1 MLEHINKISLAIY
14 LIIFVI
20 FISVLFYQFLYNK
33 IIIGSINNDM
43 DRLNIPNNN
52 KEHLLFY
59 YYFTNTDTDNQK
71 KANKNINT
79 IFIIFAIIFCL
90 FYSSDM
96 YDNIK
101 INFDKWKKV
110 IFKILIWIVVISC
123 PILIIIL
130 KYLNLEKSNIDANN
144 NKEIKIDDMLKSNK
158 HDGIRNGI
166 FLITLVMFAYYIFRS
181 VIKNG
186 IIKVSINNFN
196 NFILYEKI
204 FILLFV
210 TLFYCSIIVAVNK
223 KMSITQNIIDNKI
236 DINGF
241 KDLNDRIRKIS
252 SKKWNTDYK
261 DYFDNITNVDNNH
274 LINIIFGILS
284 IILVLYFYL
293 NHIKNSKFDLINSLV
308 INKGGVLKR
317 IFGIFDYKILVLI
330 ALLLLIGI
338 IPEVKL
344 LERLKKV
351 EEEKG

>member
-43 DRLNIPNNN
+43 ERLNIPNN
-52 KEHLLFY
+52 KKKHSLFY
-59 YYFTNTDTDNQK
+59 YDFTNTDIDNQK

-101 INFDKWKKV
+101 INMSKV
-110 IFKILIWIVVISC
+110 WEKVGSKILIWIAVITVPVVI
-123 PILIIIL
+123 IIFKSL
-130 KYLNLEKSNIDANN
+130 YLEKSNIDANN

-223 KMSITQNIIDNKI
+223 KMSITQNIIDNKVE
-236 DINGF
+236 
-241 KDLNDRIRKIS
+241 KRDLNDRIREIS
-252 SKKWNTDYK
+252 TSIWNTDYK

-274 LINIIFGILS
+274 LINIIFGVLS

-317 IFGIFDYKILVLI
+317 IVGIFDYKILVLI